1 VFLVSTLKALERIA
15 EGAGVPEDM
24 RAKAQDR
31 RSDRDRT
38 FRVALELGVPIA
50 MGTDAA
56 TPFNRHGEN
65 AEELALMVSLGMTP
79 IAAIA
84 AASSVAARALG
95 RDDIGVLAP
104 GRLADV
110 VVWDGDPTVDI
121 DRVQRAPRA
130 VFLGGER
137 VM

>member
-1 VFLVSTLKALERIA
+1 
-15 EGAGVPEDM
+15 M

-65 AEELALMVSLGMTP
+65 AEELELMVSLGMSP
-79 IAAIA
+79 VAAIA
-84 AASSVAARALG
+84 AASGVAARALG
-95 RDDIGVLAP
+95 RDDIGLLVP
-104 GRLADV
+104 GKLADL
-110 VVWDGDPTVDI
+110 VVWDGAPHDDV
-121 DRVQRAPRA
+121 RVLQRAA
-130 VFLGGER
+130 HTVFIGGER
-137 VM
+137 VV

>member
-1 VFLVSTLKALERIA
+1 
-15 EGAGVPEDM
+15 
-24 RAKAQDR
+24 
-31 RSDRDRT
+31 
-38 FRVALELGVPIA
+38 
-50 MGTDAA
+50 
-56 TPFNRHGEN
+56 
-65 AEELALMVSLGMTP
+65 MTP

-110 VVWDGDPTVDI
+110 VVWDGEASKDI
-121 DRVQRAPRA
+121 RALQLAPLA

-137 VM
+137 VV